1 MKNILIT
8 GANGQLGNE
17 MRKLLNTNS
26 LFNTFYTDVN
36 ELDISDS
43 NAVNDFVINNNIG
56 YIINCAA
63 YTAVDDAEDN
73 RELCSRINTIAVE
86 NLAKAASL
94 IGAKVI
100 HISTDYVFDGKG
112 NTPYKETD
120 LINPQSVYGKTK
132 AEGEKKLIE
141 IIPNDYII
149 IRTAWLYSKF
159 GKNFVKT
166 MLELGRTKNHL
177 NVVSDQIGSPTYAG
191 DLANAIYTIITTE
204 KWIPGIFH
212 FSNEGVCSW
221 YDFTKSI
228 HQIAGIN
235 SCIVTPI
242 PTADYPTKAKRP
254 AYSVLDKSK
263 IKDIY
268 KVNIPYWEDS
278 LKKCIRELE
287 NNI

>member
-26 LFNTFYTDVN
+26 LFNTFYTDIN

-73 RELCSRINTIAVE
+73 RELCSRINTTAVE

-166 MLELGRTKNHL
+166 MLELGRTRNHI

>member
-263 IKDIY
+263 IKDICRLA
-268 KVNIPYWEDS
+268 NIRNYF
-278 LKKCIRELE
+278 CCFIIFC
-287 NNI
+287 NG